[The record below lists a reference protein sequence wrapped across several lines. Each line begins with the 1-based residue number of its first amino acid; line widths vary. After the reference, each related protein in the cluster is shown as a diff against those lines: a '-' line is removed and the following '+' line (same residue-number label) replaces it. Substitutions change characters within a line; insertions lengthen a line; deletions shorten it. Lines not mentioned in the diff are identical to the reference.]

1 MLDSIF
7 PNRRFSFSDGDFQF
21 TPSYDVYISQL
32 IRFARICNNVSD
44 CNGCN
49 LVIAEITPSYDV
61 YISQLIVLYVCV
73 IMVSDCNGCNFVI
86 TEITPSYDV
95 YISQLIVLY
104 VFVIMFLTAMVVIS
118 C

>member
-1 MLDSIF
+1 M
-7 PNRRFSFSDGDFQF
+7 
-21 TPSYDVYISQL
+21 
-32 IRFARICNNVSD
+32 
-44 CNGCN
+44 
-49 LVIAEITPSYDV
+49 IAEITPSYDV

-118 C
+118 